1 MLGNVWQ
8 WVEDCWHASYSGA
21 PRDGRAWSG
30 DGDGNEHVARGGSW
44 NYTRRFT
51 RSAERERFDAAL
63 RFYDLGFRVARSV
76 PR

>member
-1 MLGNVWQ
+1 LLARVLQ
-8 WVEDCWHASYSGA
+8 RCA
-21 PRDGRAWSG
+21 RDGRAWTG

-51 RSAERERFDAAL
+51 RSAERERLDAAL